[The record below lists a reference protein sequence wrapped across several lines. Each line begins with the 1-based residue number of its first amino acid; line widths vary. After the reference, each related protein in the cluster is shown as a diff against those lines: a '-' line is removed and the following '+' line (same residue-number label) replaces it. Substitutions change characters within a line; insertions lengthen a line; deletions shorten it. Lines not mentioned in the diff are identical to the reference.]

1 MRTSW
6 GAKAGAMA
14 PYAARMEKVLLR
26 FLNRPEFSCGSVFAP
41 LNSPNANSRSPASA
55 FAHRACAAPG
65 VQRLSSHENRTHY
78 VYCMDD
84 FPRRHPTETAEPA
97 AVYREMAASALKR
110 AQNAISP
117 EARNT
122 FLQIAESYR
131 NMASAIEAMARIRGG
146 WL

>member
-1 MRTSW
+1 M
-6 GAKAGAMA
+6 
-14 PYAARMEKVLLR
+14 
-26 FLNRPEFSCGSVFAP
+26 
-41 LNSPNANSRSPASA
+41 
-55 FAHRACAAPG
+55 
-65 VQRLSSHENRTHY
+65 QRLSSHENRTHY
-78 VYCMDD
+78 VYRMDD
-84 FPRRHPTETAEPA
+84 FPRRHPTETAERA

-146 WL
+146 